1 MPYVKILR
9 SMNSRTSPHRAAN
22 EALLD
27 QRYRLFKQGILD
39 RLDDNPEMYLDASMN
54 INVIAGRIQHSH
66 VTHEHDGVGF
76 TERFKV
82 KGHIPIPQ

>member
-1 MPYVKILR
+1 MQPVKILR
-9 SMNSRTSPHRAAN
+9 AMNSRTSPHRAAN
-22 EALLD
+22 ESLLD

-39 RLDDNPEMYLDASMN
+39 RLDDNHEMYMDANMS
-54 INVIAGRIQHSH
+54 IGVIAGRIQHSH

-82 KGHIPIPQ
+82 KGRIPVPQ